1 MSKKYVIIGAG
12 LTGTLL
18 ALEIRKRDK
27 KAQIYVY
34 DKEETDFMDPS
45 NYNNWDYF
53 EYLYQETKKND
64 NLISYNPKYFKEK
77 YDINVQLGTSTY
89 QIDDQNQEV
98 LFRKIWGSQIIKQDY
113 NYLIICKELKAD
125 FSLLPYGFHSV
136 PPIKN
141 FYLIR
146 TQDEIKW
153 LIEYFNKNNIKD
165 VLVVPGNLLGLKVAK
180 NLSLA
185 NKNVSLVQI
194 GYPTLTQINYQILDA
209 LDYDMIQMINK
220 DLIDHNVELILKDGV
235 SEFYEDKIKLLTND
249 KEIKAQAIVYTNIC
263 SDPFVVFPFQK
274 IPNSFYPQ
282 IYNKNNETKKLAI
295 YNDKQIIV
303 DKNYKTNLKNVYAI
317 GNCIKLPNSMIN
329 TEKTELQVDTI
340 KKQINNLLNHIFKKQ
355 IKLNK
360 IITQTSY
367 FKLFNLNVA
376 YTGLNKK
383 ECKSLKI
390 NYKTAHVIPT
400 NNSDNILKQQ
410 PIHFQ
415 LIFEN
420 KTKKILGAQVISKVD
435 VKSKV
440 DVITKMINNNAT
452 LDDLKKYCSE
462 NKLENDVIR
471 IVTKVALNV
480 SDNKFNQIE
489 HTLVRNLVESNQF
502 ILDVRSKETYNKA
515 HIINAINIP
524 LDELEQRH
532 NEIPKNKPVYIH
544 CRTGRSSYKAI
555 KLLEKLG
562 FNNLINIQG
571 SFLQLSYYEYYNDKT
586 TNREKILTDYNFD

>member
-1 MSKKYVIIGAG
+1 
-12 LTGTLL
+12 
-18 ALEIRKRDK
+18 
-27 KAQIYVY
+27 
-34 DKEETDFMDPS
+34 MDPS

-153 LIEYFNKNNIKD
+153 LIEYFNKKNIKD

-180 NLSLA
+180 NLGLA

-235 SEFYEDKIKLLTND
+235 SEFYDNKVKLLTSD
-249 KEIKAQAIVYTNIC
+249 KEIKAQAIVYTNIS

-274 IPNSFYPQ
+274 IPNFLYPQ
-282 IYNKNNETKKLAI
+282 IYNKNETKKLAI

-317 GNCIKLPNSMIN
+317 GNCIKLPNCMIN

-355 IKLNK
+355 IKPNK

-383 ECKSLKI
+383 ECKSLK
-390 NYKTAHVIPT
+390 N
-400 NNSDNILKQQ
+400 
-410 PIHFQ
+410 
-415 LIFEN
+415 
-420 KTKKILGAQVISKVD
+420 
-435 VKSKV
+435 
-440 DVITKMINNNAT
+440 
-452 LDDLKKYCSE
+452 
-462 NKLENDVIR
+462 
-471 IVTKVALNV
+471 
-480 SDNKFNQIE
+480 
-489 HTLVRNLVESNQF
+489 
-502 ILDVRSKETYNKA
+502 
-515 HIINAINIP
+515 
-524 LDELEQRH
+524 
-532 NEIPKNKPVYIH
+532 
-544 CRTGRSSYKAI
+544 
-555 KLLEKLG
+555 
-562 FNNLINIQG
+562 
-571 SFLQLSYYEYYNDKT
+571 
-586 TNREKILTDYNFD
+586 

>member
-18 ALEIRKRDK
+18 ALEIRKLDK

-53 EYLYQETKKND
+53 EYLYQETKKSN

-136 PPIKN
+136 PPLKN

-153 LIEYFNKNNIKD
+153 LIEYFNKKNIKD
-165 VLVVPGNLLGLKVAK
+165 VLVVPGNLLGIKVAK
-180 NLSLA
+180 SLSLA

-194 GYPTLTQINYQILDA
+194 GYPTLTKLNYQILDA
-209 LDYDMIQMINK
+209 LDYDMAQMINK
-220 DLIDHNVELILKDGV
+220 DLIDHNVKLILKDYI
-235 SEFYEDKIKLLTND
+235 SEFYDDKVKLLISD
-249 KEIKAQAIVYTNIC
+249 KEIKTQAIVYTNI
-263 SDPFVVFPFQK
+263 SL
-274 IPNSFYPQ
+274 PNLNNLASEDNVLLYDYKN
-282 IYNKNNETKKLAI
+282 YNKNNKTKKLAI

-317 GNCIKLPNSMIN
+317 GNCIKLPNCIIDTEEAQLQIN
-329 TEKTELQVDTI
+329 TI
-340 KKQINNLLNHIFKKQ
+340 KKQINDLLNHIFKKQ
-355 IKLNK
+355 IKPNK
-360 IITQTSY
+360 IITQTSH
-367 FKLFNLNVA
+367 FKLFDFNVC
-376 YTGLNKK
+376 YTGLNKR
-383 ECKSLKI
+383 ECNSLKI

-400 NNSDNILKQQ
+400 NNSDDILKQQ

-452 LDDLKKYCSE
+452 LDDLKKYCKE
-462 NKLENDVIR
+462 HKLENDVLGT
-471 IVTKVALNV
+471 VVEVALNI
-480 SDNKFNQIE
+480 SNNQFNQIE
-489 HTLVRNLVESNQF
+489 VTWVRDLVESNQF
-502 ILDVRSKETYNKA
+502 ILDVRSKEAYNKA

-524 LDELEQRH
+524 FDELEQRYD
-532 NEIPKNKPVYIH
+532 EIPKDKPVYIH
-544 CRTGRSSYKAI
+544 CRTSRSSYKAI
-555 KLLEKLG
+555 KLLEKIG

-571 SFLQLSYYEYYNDKT
+571 SFLQLSYFEYFNDKT
-586 TNREKILTDYNFD
+586 TNRKKVLTDYNFE